1 MGVDSDDES
10 TDASAAAAIG
20 KIADE
25 ALRRAKRALEAKTRE
40 CDALRREVDETKAKL
55 DESRANAVAASAASN
70 DALVRALLA
79 TTEGRDAA
87 SPSGSRGERRR
98 RAAGERSGTSA
109 EARGDRAWRRWWP
122 ASDPCPCRRVSSV
135 LVGEPVASGAFERAR
150 GIAGA
155 SCYGSLTL
163 FLMIR

>member
-40 CDALRREVDETKAKL
+40 CDALRRELDETKAKL

-79 TTEGRDAA
+79 TTEGARRGVAVGAHSAA
-87 SPSGSRGERRR
+87 RGHGRVGPAFAERGERHGDRCDPGHLAGH
-98 RAAGERSGTSA
+98 AAGDHVG
-109 EARGDRAWRRWWP
+109 GDLLLSRA
-122 ASDPCPCRRVSSV
+122 
-135 LVGEPVASGAFERAR
+135 LG
-150 GIAGA
+150 
-155 SCYGSLTL
+155 L
-163 FLMIR
+163 